1 MTAAARSRRLRE
13 DGFTGCN
20 VTYPLKEE
28 AFDACEALS
37 DEAQRAEAVNTIF
50 FGRQTL
56 GTITDGIGARTAIEA
71 LLDEPVALK
80 RIGVLGYGA
89 TARAI
94 LAELHDTDAYTFVWG
109 RDSDRVRAACAIF
122 EARPWPQE
130 NPPEIVVSTL
140 PPEVRLPEELI
151 GTTARRG
158 SRNGRELRAARGVGA
173 AARPRSPLRRRDARG
188 TSASELRLLARAFGS
203 RLEQLTANVYVPPL
217 FEVTDR
223 GWILEL
229 IDRHPF
235 GMLVTSDAEHPRV
248 SHLPLVADER
258 DDGLWIVGHVARANP
273 HAESIRQR
281 RTGHAC
287 LRRTACVRFRGVV

>member
-1 MTAAARSRRLRE
+1 MMKLALIGDPVEHSASPSLQRGFLEEAGIDGEYLAIRVPSGDGRRTIARLRE

-37 DEAQRAEAVNTIF
+37 DEAQRAKAVNTIF

-109 RDSDRVRAACAIF
+109 RDSDRVRATCAIF
-122 EARPWPQE
+122 EARPWPPE

-151 GTTARRG
+151 AQ
-158 SRNGRELRAARGVGA
+158 LRAADLVMDANYGPRAVLGRQVG
-173 AARPRSPLRRRDARG
+173 REVLSGDAMLE
-188 TSASELRLLARAFGS
+188 AQARASFDFWLAHLD
-203 RLEQLTANVYVPPL
+203 RVAN
-217 FEVTDR
+217 
-223 GWILEL
+223 
-229 IDRHPF
+229 
-235 GMLVTSDAEHPRV
+235 
-248 SHLPLVADER
+248 
-258 DDGLWIVGHVARANP
+258 N
-273 HAESIRQR
+273 
-281 RTGHAC
+281 
-287 LRRTACVRFRGVV
+287 